1 MKLLVFSDVHLDAP
15 FRWAGPDLARRRRS
29 ALRAAVTRI
38 CHVAEQ
44 ESVDAVL
51 CAGDLYE
58 HEYFTPDTAQFL
70 RASFAELARPVF
82 LAPGNHDWFGPRS
95 LYAQVQWSPNVSV
108 FREDR
113 LQPVELAEGLTLWG
127 AAHRAPANTDGFLE
141 RFVVDRGGV
150 NLALFHGSEQSGIIW
165 QEAGK
170 VPHAPFTEEQV
181 SRCGLNHVFAG
192 HFHTPR
198 SGNWHTYPGNPEPLE
213 FGETGERGAVIATV
227 GANGEVERRRV
238 AVSDTGVHEVDVDLT
253 GISHAGEVRARVQ
266 AAVAGMS
273 GLVRATLHGEVDPS
287 ADVRVT
293 DLQDAAP
300 HLEAL
305 VVRIGALAVA
315 YDFASLAEE
324 QTVRGQF
331 IRDVM
336 ADALLD
342 EPKRRRILVTGLRAL
357 DGRGDELEVH

>member
-1 MKLLVFSDVHLDAP
+1 MKLLLFADVHLDAP
-15 FRWAGPDLARRRRS
+15 FRWAGIDLARKRRS
-29 ALRAAVTRI
+29 ALRAAVTQMCR
-38 CHVAEQ
+38 VAEQ

-58 HEYFTPDTAQFL
+58 HDYFTPDTAQFL
-70 RASFAELARPVF
+70 RASFAEIARPVF

-95 LYAQVQWSPNVSV
+95 LYAQVQWTPNVTV
-108 FREDR
+108 FAEDR
-113 LQPVELAEGLTLWG
+113 LQPVELADGLTLWG

-141 RFVVDRGGV
+141 RFSVGRGGV
-150 NLALFHGSEQSGIIW
+150 NVAVFHGSEQSGLAW

-170 VPHAPFTEEQV
+170 VPHAPFTEAQV
-181 SRCGLNHVFAG
+181 SRSGLNHVFVG

-198 SGNWHTYPGNPEPLE
+198 SGNSHTYPGNPEPLE

-238 AVSDTGVHEVDVDLT
+238 ALSDTEVHDVDVNLT
-253 GISHAGEVRARVQ
+253 GISHAGEVRGRVH
-266 AAVAGMS
+266 AAVAGIS
-273 GLVRATLHGEVDPS
+273 GLVRATLHGEVDPT

-293 DLQDAAP
+293 DLQDSAP
-300 HLEAL
+300 HLEGL
-305 VVRIGALAVA
+305 VVRIGALSVA
-315 YDFASLAEE
+315 YDFTSLAQE

-331 IRDVM
+331 VRDVM
-336 ADALLD
+336 GAAALD
-342 EPKRRRILVTGLRAL
+342 ESKRRRILVTGLRAL